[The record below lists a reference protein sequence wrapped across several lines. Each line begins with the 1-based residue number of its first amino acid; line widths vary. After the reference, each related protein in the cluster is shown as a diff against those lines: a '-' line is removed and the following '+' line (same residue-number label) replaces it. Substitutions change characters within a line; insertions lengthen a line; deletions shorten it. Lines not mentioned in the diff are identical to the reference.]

1 MHEYALNRHCFQVNR
16 VGFRLLT
23 GAVIVP
29 CPIDQEETM
38 ALVGYARVSTVG
50 QSLDT
55 QLQALAECSTIFQEK
70 VSGARDDRPQ
80 LALLL
85 NSVRKGDVVLVTKL
99 DRLARNTRHLLE
111 ISEYLQ
117 SKQVALRILNLG
129 INTST
134 PTGKLM
140 LTMIGAIATF
150 ERELMLE
157 RQAEGIELAKQ
168 RGVYKGRKPT
178 AMARGEEVLALADR
192 GVAKTEIAR
201 QTGISLSS
209 VQRILKTAAT
219 S

>member
-1 MHEYALNRHCFQVNR
+1 
-16 VGFRLLT
+16 
-23 GAVIVP
+23 
-29 CPIDQEETM
+29 M

-70 VSGARDDRPQ
+70 VSGAKDDRPQ
-80 LALLL
+80 LAQLL
-85 NSVRKGDVVLVTKL
+85 NFVREGDVVLVTKL

-117 SKQVALRILNLG
+117 SKRVALRILNLG

-178 AMARGEEVLALADR
+178 AMAKGNEVLALLAR
-192 GVAKTEIAR
+192 GLTKAETAR
-201 QTGISLSS
+201 QMGISVSS
-209 VQRILKTAAT
+209 VQRILKAAEQ
-219 S
+219 

>member
-1 MHEYALNRHCFQVNR
+1 
-16 VGFRLLT
+16 
-23 GAVIVP
+23 
-29 CPIDQEETM
+29 M

-85 NSVRKGDVVLVTKL
+85 NFVREGDVVLVTKL

-117 SKQVALRILNLG
+117 SKRVALRILNLG

-178 AMARGEEVLALADR
+178 AMAKGNEVLALLAR
-192 GVAKTEIAR
+192 GLTKAETAR
-201 QTGISLSS
+201 QAGISVSS
-209 VQRILKTAAT
+209 VQRILKTT
-219 S
+219 DK

>member
-1 MHEYALNRHCFQVNR
+1 
-16 VGFRLLT
+16 
-23 GAVIVP
+23 
-29 CPIDQEETM
+29 M

-80 LALLL
+80 LAQLL
-85 NSVRKGDVVLVTKL
+85 NFVREGDVVLVTKL

-111 ISEYLQ
+111 MSEYLQ
-117 SKQVALRILNLG
+117 SKQVSLRILNLG

-178 AMARGEEVLALADR
+178 AMARGEEVLALDER
-192 GVAKTEIAR
+192 GLAKTEIAR

>member
-1 MHEYALNRHCFQVNR
+1 
-16 VGFRLLT
+16 
-23 GAVIVP
+23 
-29 CPIDQEETM
+29 M

-80 LALLL
+80 LAQLL
-85 NSVRKGDVVLVTKL
+85 NFVREGDVVLVTKL

-192 GVAKTEIAR
+192 GLAKTEIAR

>member
-1 MHEYALNRHCFQVNR
+1 
-16 VGFRLLT
+16 
-23 GAVIVP
+23 
-29 CPIDQEETM
+29 M

-55 QLQALAECSTIFQEK
+55 QLQALAECSKIFPEK
-70 VSGARDDRPQ
+70 VSGASDERPQ

-85 NSVRKGDVVLVTKL
+85 DCVNAGDVVMVTKL

-117 SKQVALRILNLG
+117 QRQVALRILNLG
-129 INTST
+129 VDTST

-178 AMARGEEVLALADR
+178 AMAKGNEVLALAER
-192 GVAKTEIAR
+192 GLPRAEIAR
-201 QTGISLSS
+201 LAGISVSS
-209 VQRILKTAAT
+209 VQRILRAT
-219 S
+219 GK

>member
-1 MHEYALNRHCFQVNR
+1 
-16 VGFRLLT
+16 
-23 GAVIVP
+23 
-29 CPIDQEETM
+29 M

-80 LALLL
+80 LTQLL
-85 NSVRKGDVVLVTKL
+85 NFVREGDVVLVTKL

-192 GVAKTEIAR
+192 GLAKTEIAR

>member
-1 MHEYALNRHCFQVNR
+1 
-16 VGFRLLT
+16 
-23 GAVIVP
+23 
-29 CPIDQEETM
+29 M

-85 NSVRKGDVVLVTKL
+85 NFVREGDVVLVTKL

-150 ERELMLE
+150 EREL
-157 RQAEGIELAKQ
+157 
-168 RGVYKGRKPT
+168 
-178 AMARGEEVLALADR
+178 
-192 GVAKTEIAR
+192 
-201 QTGISLSS
+201 
-209 VQRILKTAAT
+209 
-219 S
+219 

>member
-1 MHEYALNRHCFQVNR
+1 
-16 VGFRLLT
+16 
-23 GAVIVP
+23 
-29 CPIDQEETM
+29 M

-85 NSVRKGDVVLVTKL
+85 NSVRKGDVMLVTKL

>member
-1 MHEYALNRHCFQVNR
+1 
-16 VGFRLLT
+16 
-23 GAVIVP
+23 
-29 CPIDQEETM
+29 M

-80 LALLL
+80 LAQLL
-85 NSVRKGDVVLVTKL
+85 NFVREGDVVLVTKL

-117 SKQVALRILNLG
+117 SKRVALRILNLG

-178 AMARGEEVLALADR
+178 AMAKGNEVLALLAR
-192 GVAKTEIAR
+192 GLTKAETAR
-201 QTGISLSS
+201 QAGISVSS
-209 VQRILKTAAT
+209 VQRILKAT
-219 S
+219 EP

>member
-1 MHEYALNRHCFQVNR
+1 
-16 VGFRLLT
+16 
-23 GAVIVP
+23 
-29 CPIDQEETM
+29 M

-80 LALLL
+80 LAQLL
-85 NSVRKGDVVLVTKL
+85 NFVREGDVVLVTKL

-117 SKQVALRILNLG
+117 SKRVALRILNLG

-178 AMARGEEVLALADR
+178 AMAKGNEVLALLAR
-192 GVAKTEIAR
+192 GLTKAETAR
-201 QTGISLSS
+201 QMGISVSS
-209 VQRILKTAAT
+209 VQRILKAAEQ
-219 S
+219 

>member
-1 MHEYALNRHCFQVNR
+1 
-16 VGFRLLT
+16 
-23 GAVIVP
+23 
-29 CPIDQEETM
+29 M

-80 LALLL
+80 LAQLL
-85 NSVRKGDVVLVTKL
+85 NFVREGDVVLVTKL

-117 SKQVALRILNLG
+117 SKRVALRILNLG

-178 AMARGEEVLALADR
+178 AMAKGNEVLALLAR
-192 GVAKTEIAR
+192 GLTKAETAR
-201 QTGISLSS
+201 QAGISVSS
-209 VQRILKTAAT
+209 VQRILKAT
-219 S
+219 EQ

>member
-1 MHEYALNRHCFQVNR
+1 
-16 VGFRLLT
+16 
-23 GAVIVP
+23 
-29 CPIDQEETM
+29 M

-80 LALLL
+80 LAQLL
-85 NSVRKGDVVLVTKL
+85 NFVREGDVVLVTKL

-178 AMARGEEVLALADR
+178 AMARGEEVLAALADR
-192 GVAKTEIAR
+192 GLAKTEIAK

>member
-1 MHEYALNRHCFQVNR
+1 
-16 VGFRLLT
+16 
-23 GAVIVP
+23 
-29 CPIDQEETM
+29 M

-80 LALLL
+80 LAQLL
-85 NSVRKGDVVLVTKL
+85 NFVREGDVVLVTKL

-117 SKQVALRILNLG
+117 SKRVALRILNLG

-178 AMARGEEVLALADR
+178 AMAKGNEVLALLAR
-192 GVAKTEIAR
+192 GLTKAETAR
-201 QTGISLSS
+201 QMGISVSS
-209 VQRILKTAAT
+209 VQRILKTT
-219 S
+219 DK